1 MSNLWI
7 RFGCFLTGYN
17 YNILRSCS
25 EAAFKAVKKYTAAIL
40 IVCIL
45 WFFIG
50 FTFAQRYL
58 SSGLV
63 GCILAGVISVVIIV
77 QIEKQIILSFT
88 PNKLL
93 RNLRICLALMMSI
106 LGAVII
112 DQILL
117 EKDIELQ
124 KISYITDRV
133 DALLPKKTKELEKQI
148 ADLDTTINRKEIQKS
163 LYIEELKLHPIIHT
177 VTTQVEYKQVPSTV
191 IGASGKDSTVY
202 IRQPITIAIKGVTPN
217 TVTALI
223 QPLDSTIG
231 VMRQQKA
238 IKENELLHIR
248 PALEKEMKEK
258 TGFLDEL
265 KVLMQLISSSY
276 VALGFW
282 LLWILFFLFIEM
294 LVLFSKMGDKA
305 SDYEKTVLHHMNL
318 RIRRLDV
325 FAKGFDQTPQNISL
339 QTSTRSRLEQNPRLL

>member
-1 MSNLWI
+1 MKNIWI

-25 EAAFKAVKKYTAAIL
+25 EAAFKAVKKYTAAML

-58 SSGLV
+58 SSHLA
-63 GCILAGVISVVIIV
+63 GCILAGVIAVIIIV
-77 QIEKQIILSFT
+77 QVEKQIILSLN
-88 PNKLL
+88 PGRMLL
-93 RNLRICLALMMSI
+93 IFRFCLALMMSI

-117 EKDIELQ
+117 EKDIELE
-124 KISYITDRV
+124 KISYITKRV
-133 DALLPKKTKELEKQI
+133 DQILPSKTAELEKQI
-148 ADLDTTINRKEIQKS
+148 AGFDTTINKKEAEKQR
-163 LYIEELKLHPIIHT
+163 YIADFTSHPTIPVI
-177 VTTQVEYKQVPSTV
+177 TTQTDNIIIPTKV
-191 IGASGKDSTVY
+191 IGVSGRDSTVY
-202 IRQPITIAIKGVTPN
+202 TRHQNTSATRSNIPN
-217 TVTALI
+217 PKMALI

-265 KVLMQLISSSY
+265 KVMMQLISSSY

-294 LVLFSKMGDKA
+294 LVLFSKMGDKS

-318 RIRRLDV
+318 RIRRLDL
-325 FAKGFDQTPQNISL
+325 FAKGFDETPHEITL
-339 QTSTRSRLEQNPRLL
+339 QASTRNRPEQNPRLL

>member
-1 MSNLWI
+1 MRNIWV

-17 YNILRSCS
+17 YNILQSCS
-25 EAAFKAVKKYTAAIL
+25 EAAFKSVKKYTAAIL

-58 SSGLV
+58 SSNLT
-63 GCILAGVISVVIIV
+63 GCVLAGVISLIIIV
-77 QIEKQIILSFT
+77 QIERQIILSFN
-88 PNKLL
+88 PNALL
-93 RNLRICLALMMSI
+93 KTFRICLAFMMSI

-117 EKDIELQ
+117 EKDIELE
-124 KISYITDRV
+124 KVSYITKRV
-133 DALLPKKTKELEKQI
+133 DQILPIKTAELRNQI
-148 ADLDTTINRKEIQKS
+148 AALDTTINNKEAEKQRH
-163 LYIEELKLHPIIHT
+163 IEDFTRQPTIP
-177 VTTQVEYKQVPSTV
+177 VVATQTQQTLTPTKV
-191 IGASGKDSTVY
+191 IGTSGKDSIVY
-202 IRQPITIAIKGVTPN
+202 TRNQTTTATKSTIPN
-217 TVTALI
+217 PKMGLI
-223 QPLDSTIG
+223 QPLDSAIG
-231 VMRQQKA
+231 AMRQQKA
-238 IKENELLHIR
+238 IKQDELLNIR

-265 KVLMQLISSSY
+265 KVMVQLISSSY

-294 LVLFSKMGDKA
+294 LVLFSKMGDKS

-318 RIRRLDV
+318 RIKRLDI
-325 FAKGFDQTPQNISL
+325 FAKGFDQTPQEITL
-339 QTSTRSRLEQNPRLL
+339 PTSARSNPERNPRPI